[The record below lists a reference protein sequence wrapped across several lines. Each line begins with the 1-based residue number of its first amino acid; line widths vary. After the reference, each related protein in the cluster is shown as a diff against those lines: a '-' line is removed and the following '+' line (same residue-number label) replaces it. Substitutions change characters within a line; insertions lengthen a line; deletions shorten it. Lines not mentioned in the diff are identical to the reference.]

1 MSTKALADTAVVIEA
16 VRAKQIAPRVAVM
29 VSGGKDSLCTLD
41 VCVRAFG
48 AKNVVGVLMY
58 LVKDLDVE
66 WRHARKLEKRFGI
79 RIEGVPHWELS
90 RLLKNCIFRPYVVG
104 SENIRQLKQ
113 VDVENYIRKTLG
125 AEWIAWGNRAA
136 DSVVRNAYLKR
147 IGGVDM
153 KQRRFYPIWTWKKP
167 DVYGYL
173 HGRKLPVPSITGGK
187 VQMGGVSLDP
197 ECLRWLRDE
206 EPQDF
211 AKILDV
217 FPFAEAAVIQL
228 ERSHR
233 GKEAAGPVVKT
244 VAQRYGAGT

>member
-1 MSTKALADTAVVIEA
+1 MK
-16 VRAKQIAPRVAVM
+16 AKQVTPRVAVM

-66 WRHARKLEKRFGI
+66 WRHARRLEKRYGI
-79 RIEGVPHWELS
+79 RIVGVPHWDLS

-113 VDVENYIRKTLG
+113 TDVENYIRKQLDV
-125 AEWIAWGNRAA
+125 EWVAWGNRAA

-147 IGGVDM
+147 IGGVDV

-197 ECLRWLRDE
+197 ECLQWLRAN
-206 EPQDF
+206 EPSDF
-211 AKILDV
+211 RKILDV
-217 FPFAEAAVIQL
+217 FPFAEAAVIKL
-228 ERSHR
+228 ELEHR
-233 GKEAAGPVVKT
+233 GKEAPRKAVQT
-244 VAQRYGAGT
+244 VAEGYGGLGS